1 MGLKIEDYALIG
13 DCETAALVG
22 NNGSIDWLCWPNF
35 SSNACFA
42 ALLDNKNKGYWCI
55 QPADGKWK
63 SKRQYRD
70 HTLILETTFECKE
83 GAVRLIDFMPARDE
97 NSDVVRIVEGLRGN
111 VRMRMELA
119 LRFDYGRTVP
129 WVTSTK
135 DGVRAVG
142 GPSLTVLRS
151 SEETH
156 GEKLMTVSEFT
167 VSKGERKWFT
177 LTYGESHRGDPP
189 GPNPEKALRSTE
201 KFWVDWTSRNRRD
214 GKYAAMIER
223 SLITL
228 KALTYQPTGGV
239 VAAPTTSLPESLGGA
254 RNWDYRY
261 CWLRDSTFTL
271 VALMS
276 AGYFEEAQAWQ
287 DWLLRAL
294 AGSPDQVQIMY
305 GLGGERSLV
314 EWEVD
319 WLAGYEKSKPVRV
332 GNAAAKQLQLDIY
345 GEVMD
350 SFYHAEMGLNTLREE
365 DFHIWKALVEHLRK
379 VWMLPDQ
386 GIWEM
391 RGGPQ
396 HFTYSK
402 VMAWVAFDRAIQ
414 LAEHHNLD
422 VALDAWKRTRDEIH
436 AEVCEKAWNKRKNSF
451 VQSYESNAMDA
462 SLLLIPLVGFLPV
475 DDPRVIGTV
484 EAVKKELMQDGF
496 LLRYKTRGGNDGL
509 SGNEGAFLAC
519 SFWLVSAL
527 NAIGKKSEA
536 KRYFERLLKLAND
549 VGLLAEEYDTRR
561 KRQVGNFPQAF
572 SHITLLVA
580 ALHLEGNGMS
590 DSMQGWNSK
599 KGKKLLKERAVK
611 PNRKSKRSK
620 SLHGRKI
627 TY

>member
-22 NNGSIDWLCWPNF
+22 NNGSIDWLCWPDF

-42 ALLDNKNKGYWCI
+42 ALLGGESKGYWCI
-55 QPADGKWK
+55 QPSGKWK

-83 GAVRLIDFMPARDE
+83 GAVRLIDFMPTRDD
-97 NSDVVRIVEGLRGN
+97 NSDVVRIVEGLRGT
-111 VRMRMELA
+111 VPMRMELA
-119 LRFDYGRTVP
+119 LRFDYGHTVP
-129 WVTSTK
+129 WVTATK

-156 GEKLMTVSEFT
+156 GEKLMTVSDFT

-177 LTYGESHRGDPP
+177 LTYGKSHQGDPP
-189 GPNPEKALRSTE
+189 GPNPEKALRATE

-239 VAAPTTSLPESLGGA
+239 VAAPTTSLPEAIGGA
-254 RNWDYRY
+254 RNWDYRF
-261 CWLRDSTFTL
+261 CWLRDTTFTL
-271 VALMS
+271 IALMS

-305 GLGGERSLV
+305 GLAGERSLV

-319 WLAGYEKSKPVRV
+319 WLPGYEKSKPVRV

-365 DFHIWKALVEHLRK
+365 DFHIWKALIEHLRK

-391 RGGPQ
+391 RGDPQ

-436 AEVCEKAWNKRKNSF
+436 AEVCEKAWDKRKNSF
-451 VQSYESNAMDA
+451 VQSYESKVMDA

-484 EAVKKELMQDGF
+484 EAVQKNLMQDGF
-496 LLRYKTRGGNDGL
+496 LLRYKTKGGGDGL
-509 SGNEGAFLAC
+509 SGGEGAFLAC

-527 NAIGKKSEA
+527 HAIGRKSES
-536 KRYFERLLKLAND
+536 KRLFERLLKISND
-549 VGLLAEEYDTRR
+549 VGLLSEEYDTKR
-561 KRQVGNFPQAF
+561 KRLVGNFPQAF

-580 ALHLEGNGMS
+580 ALHLEDEDMS
-590 DSMQGWNSK
+590 DSMQGWDSK
-599 KGKKLLKERAVK
+599 KGKTSLKDRAAK
-611 PNRKSKRSK
+611 PRANAGKKKSSHRKKV
-620 SLHGRKI
+620 